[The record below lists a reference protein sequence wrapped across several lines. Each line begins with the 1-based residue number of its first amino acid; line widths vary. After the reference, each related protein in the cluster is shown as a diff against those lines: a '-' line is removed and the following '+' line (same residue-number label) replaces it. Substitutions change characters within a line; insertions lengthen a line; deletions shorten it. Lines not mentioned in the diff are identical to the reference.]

1 MNTYSLPRLAISA
14 PATSGP
20 TMREAFIE
28 MPFSASAAGNCAR
41 GTKSGTMA
49 ANTGQRSARPMP
61 LAKVSAS
68 SKAGLITFI
77 KIAAHNNS
85 ATPVTQICVNSKKRL
100 RFKISA
106 SAPLGKPKRNTGKV
120 EAVCTSATQMGM
132 VVIELI
138 IHAAATSF
146 IHMQTLAVSQ
156 VNQSM
161 RNTGTCRGARAEG
174 VAGEGEGE
182 GSKASDGYVT
192 EYQRIYISKCSP
204 ALSPPS
210 VT

>member
-1 MNTYSLPRLAISA
+1 
-14 PATSGP
+14 
-20 TMREAFIE
+20 MREAFME
-28 MPFSASAAGNCAR
+28 MPFNASAEGNCAR

-49 ANTGQRSARPMP
+49 ANTGQRSASPMP
-61 LAKVSAS
+61 LAKVSTS

-77 KIAAHNNS
+77 KIAVHSSS
-85 ATPVTQICVNSKKRL
+85 ATPVTQIWVNSKKRF
-100 RFKISA
+100 RFRMSA
-106 SAPLGKPKRNTGKV
+106 SAPLGKPNRNTGKV
-120 EAVCTSATQMGM
+120 DAVCTNATQMGI

-156 VNQSM
+156 VNHNM
-161 RNTGTCRGARAEG
+161 RNTGTRNGASAEG
-174 VAGEGEGE
+174 EDGGE
-182 GSKASDGYVT
+182 GSKASDGCIT
-192 EYQRIYISKCSP
+192 KYQRIYISKCSP